1 MNDSQVVNALS
12 HRTERGWFQYTVLAL
27 SNMALLAGVAL
38 AGPLYTVTVL
48 IAAVVSLYVILS
60 SIGLPLF
67 LAIASHATAI
77 AGESPEWLYPIKTV
91 FSLGLLG
98 LLLVRIMAAPG
109 QFRYVKSTV
118 DKDYLIFLAWGAFCA
133 IFATEPLGSIRETL
147 RLATFLPVLIVTRS
161 VIRNEGHVLA
171 LAAAAAIA
179 IAINGLASGYEYSIL
194 GFHRIRGLFGNANF
208 LAMFLMYAI
217 PMVAVGMFASR
228 RALVRTGFAV
238 ATMLGTGLL
247 LLSWSR
253 AAILGSTIAFVTY
266 LILERKTRLVVVL
279 LACAVLIPAVML
291 ANPKAR
297 DAIGLVLRLQAGT
310 THRTTLWTKSFEAFE
325 RSPIVGLGYNV
336 SRSEAGGR
344 INWNNW
350 EQTLLFGETDKPFYP
365 HNLYLYTI
373 VTIGLPGLLLLMR
386 VYWKLMKDQ
395 RRAWRESVSP
405 AQQHVHRLVFAV
417 ILGSLFHGLFESG
430 NIIHYISWASYF
442 WLLFGMAT
450 AIRER
455 KLLSA

>member
-1 MNDSQVVNALS
+1 MNDQQLFDAPLQQ
-12 HRTERGWFQYTVLAL
+12 HEGGRFQYVGAAL
-27 SNMALLAGVAL
+27 SNAALLTGL
-38 AGPLYTVTVL
+38 AVIGPLYTVSVL
-48 IAAVVSLYVILS
+48 IAAVVSVYVILS

-77 AGESPEWLYPIKTV
+77 SGESPTWLYPIKTV

-98 LLLVRIMAAPG
+98 LLLVRIMAVPRE
-109 QFRYVKSTV
+109 FDYVKSAV

-133 IFATEPLGSIRETL
+133 IFAAEPLGSIKETL
-147 RLATFLPVLIVTRS
+147 RLATFLPIFIVTRS

-171 LAAAAAIA
+171 IAAAASIA
-179 IAINGLASGYEYSIL
+179 IALNGLASGYEYSLL

-208 LAMFLMYAI
+208 LAMFLMFAT
-217 PMVAVGMFASR
+217 PMAAVGLFASR
-228 RALVRTGFAV
+228 RRLVKAGFAA
-238 ATMLGTGLL
+238 ATLLGTGLL

-253 AAILGSTIAFVTY
+253 AAILGSAIAFVTY
-266 LILERKTRLVVVL
+266 LILERKTKLVL
-279 LACAVLIPAVML
+279 TILTCALLIPAFML
-291 ANPKAR
+291 ASPKTR

-325 RSPIVGLGYNV
+325 RSPVVGLGYNV
-336 SRSEAGGR
+336 SRAEAGGR

-350 EQTLLFGETDKPFYP
+350 EETLLFGETDKPFYP

-373 VTIGLPGLLLLMR
+373 VTIGLPGLLLLLR
-386 VYWKLMKDQ
+386 LYWKLMQDQ

-405 AQQHVHRLVFAV
+405 AQQHVYRLVFAV
-417 ILGSLFHGLFESG
+417 TLGSLFHGLFESG

-442 WLLFGMAT
+442 WLLFGMAS

-455 KLLSA
+455 RLLVS